1 MRMLIRRKYG
11 NNALASAEMARD
23 WTIIDNID
31 LSAVF
36 MRLQEL
42 TNIKFHQEDTTK

>member
-11 NNALASAEMARD
+11 INVLASAEMARD